1 MKIGILSDTHNNTD
15 KIIKAVNFF
24 NLRHVDFV
32 LHAGDFSFVSSA
44 KHFENLK
51 APFIAVFGNNDFETY
66 DLAKTINK
74 FGQIY
79 DSPYTFVLAE
89 KTFVLSHRIFNIEK
103 PFDFMIYGHTHK
115 PHIEKLSG
123 KLFINPGEVSGRR
136 YGRSTVAILET
147 ETGNAEIFDL
157 DIEN

>member
-15 KIIKAVNFF
+15 KIIKAIDFF

-51 APFIAVFGNNDFETY
+51 APFIAVFGNNDFEVY
-66 DLAKTINK
+66 DLTKTINK

-79 DSPYTFVLAE
+79 DSPYIFVLAG
-89 KTFVLSHRIFNIEK
+89 KTFVLTHRIFNVEK
-103 PFDFMIYGHTHK
+103 HFDYMIYGHTHK
-115 PHIEKLSG
+115 PHIERLSNRM
-123 KLFINPGEVSGRR
+123 FINPGEVSGRR

-147 ETGNAEIFDL
+147 ENENAEIFDL
-157 DIEN
+157 DI